1 MRLTSCFV
9 HIQWLRKRCM
19 ANSVARRPHTATS
32 VRGLISPPSPSLV
45 VCLLFT
51 VFLSSPPHTCF
62 HLRIPSSLILPSI
75 TPSPVFCLII
85 FTVPSARLI
94 PHWLPIYWLPL
105 FFTMPLL
112 ISFPPLRSL
121 LLSGCVFV
129 SSCSFFSACL
139 FFAELYYCGWL
150 ERGDCCVAWSH
161 WVNSWYWRVME
172 SDNGKT
178 QTKLKCIQ
186 YTVFENTDHKPV
198 IIWDFCYSTEFMLIW
213 ILI

>member
-51 VFLSSPPHTCF
+51 VFLSSPPHTFAYSLQSDITF
-62 HLRIPSSLILPSI
+62 HQSVSSFLPNHIYCTFSPVDPSLTPHLLASTIFHHAPSCLFPTASISSPLWLCVRLKLLILL
-75 TPSPVFCLII
+75 CL
-85 FTVPSARLI
+85 
-94 PHWLPIYWLPL
+94 
-105 FFTMPLL
+105 
-112 ISFPPLRSL
+112 
-121 LLSGCVFV
+121 
-129 SSCSFFSACL
+129 SACL

-178 QTKLKCIQ
+178 QTKLKYI
-186 YTVFENTDHKPV
+186 
-198 IIWDFCYSTEFMLIW
+198 
-213 ILI
+213 